1 MDLSQAAGEG
11 DLVTIRALL
20 DAGADIRYVRPRGY
34 TVMID
39 VMYGRPIL
47 EDKQLI
53 PVLRHLIERGADLNA
68 VSDYGESALSVASR
82 IGRFDAV
89 GLLLEAGADPA
100 PLKWSL
106 LHRAVAIGSPEDV
119 RERIELG
126 DDLTARDRWNR
137 TPWLL
142 SLQTRDIVKAQLLL
156 SAGADLNDRGKC
168 GKTPLMLAIEGNDS
182 AMLRWLL
189 DQGLDPNATDEF
201 SGTALIEAAGKGDA
215 KCVRL
220 LLDAEANALQA
231 SDTSTPISSA
241 GNLEV
246 ARMLVRAGADIADV
260 NESVRDE
267 LTKRTRKDS
276 IDCSPE
282 DYHAAKHRIFGIA
295 NPQLMNLPFWQAMVA
310 CGKGAYSARS
320 QFESEDF
327 HGPAIWCFDRFGKSF
342 TELPDGRVIEIGGE
356 HEDYYDQDFCIYND
370 VVVHHGDG
378 TFDIYGYPK
387 ELFPPTDFHTATL
400 VGNAIY
406 IIGSIGYLGER
417 RFGVTQVFRLD
428 TETLTMEAVETTGSC
443 PGWIHRHHAKLVRNF
458 IEVTGG
464 KVCRVIDGKE
474 SFEDNDRRFVLDLG
488 SLMWSKE

>member
-1 MDLSQAAGEG
+1 MDLSEAANDGE
-11 DLVTIRALL
+11 LETIRALL
-20 DAGADIRYVRPRGY
+20 DAGAEIRYVRSHGR
-34 TVMID
+34 TVMFD
-39 VMYGRPIL
+39 VMGGRIL
-47 EDKQLI
+47 RDKQLI
-53 PVLRHLIERGADLNA
+53 PVLRLLIERGADLNA
-68 VSDYGESALSVASR
+68 VSDYGDSALSVASR
-82 IGRFDAV
+82 VGRFDAV

-106 LHRAVAIGSPEDV
+106 LHRAVAIGSPENV

-126 DDLTARDRWNR
+126 DDLTARDCWHR

-142 SLQTRDIVKAQLLL
+142 SLQTRDLAKAQLLL
-156 SAGADLNDRGKC
+156 SSGADVNDQGNC
-168 GKTPLMLAIEGNDS
+168 GKTPLMHAIEGNDS

-189 DQGLDPNATDEF
+189 DKRLDPNATDEF
-201 SGTALIEAAGKGDA
+201 GDTALIEAAGKGDA
-215 KCVRL
+215 ECVRL
-220 LLDAEANALQA
+220 LIDAGANALLA
-231 SDTSTPISSA
+231 SNTSTPIISA

-246 ARMLVRAGADIADV
+246 ARMLVRAGADFADV

-310 CGKGAYSARS
+310 CGKEAYSARS

-342 TELPDGRVIEIGGE
+342 TELPDGRVIEIAGE
-356 HEDYYDQDFCIYND
+356 HEDWYDQDFCIYND
-370 VVVHHGDG
+370 VIVHRGDG
-378 TFDIYGYPK
+378 RFDIYGYPK
-387 ELFPPTDFHTATL
+387 DVFSPTDFHTATL

-406 IIGSIGYLGER
+406 IIGNLGYLGER
-417 RFGVTQVFRLD
+417 RFGVTQVYRLNTD
-428 TETLTMEAVETTGSC
+428 TLTIEPVETTGSC
-443 PGWIHRHHAKLVRNF
+443 PGWIHRHRAQLVENL

-464 KVCRVIDGKE
+464 KVCRVIDEKE
-474 SFEDNDRRFVLDLG
+474 CIEDNNSRFVLDLG
-488 SLMWSKE
+488 SMMWSME